1 MIDAA
6 VREKNRQYWDGA
18 ADNWFGATALPEY
31 GVHCVTEDELHFF
44 DGVQGKRLLE
54 VGCGSGHS
62 LVWQAKHG
70 AGELWGLDISE
81 SQLRNAS
88 RWLAENGVEARY
100 AT

>member
-31 GVHCVTEDELHFF
+31 GVYCVTEDELHFF

-54 VGCGSGHS
+54 VGCGSVLNPGTVVGRGARIYPLS
-62 LVWQAKHG
+62 MVRGYVPGFSIYKR
-70 AGELWGLDISE
+70 AGEI
-81 SQLRNAS
+81 
-88 RWLAENGVEARY
+88 AEIRD
-100 AT
+100 

>member
-44 DGVQGKRLLE
+44 DGVQGKWLLE

-62 LVWQAKHG
+62 LVWQAQMHP
-70 AGELWGLDISE
+70 LSLS
-81 SQLRNAS
+81 LRRAS
-88 RWLAENGVEARY
+88 SDR
-100 AT
+100 